1 MSYRMNMT
9 NYTIMDYKKYIYALG
24 KAPVGSLRTTPAR
37 KM

>member
-24 KAPVGSLRTTPAR
+24 KALSGA
-37 KM
+37 